1 MEKEL
6 IFGHR
11 NPDTDAIGTAIA
23 YSYFQ
28 NQHGYNTEA
37 VALGEANDE
46 TSFALKK
53 FGFEAPRVVKTV
65 ANEVKAIMLVDHN
78 EPQQSVE
85 DRDQVKVTHVIDHH
99 RISNF
104 ATIDPLFYRAEPVGC
119 TSTVLW
125 EMFKEQNMEIPANI
139 AGIMLSAIISD
150 TLLLKSPTT
159 TDIDKKAVE
168 ELAKIAGVDYKE
180 YGLELLKAG
189 TNIAAKSVEELID
202 LDAKSFELGS
212 KTARIAQVNVVDV
225 PEALERKDAFLAAME
240 KDAKANGYDLF
251 MLVITNV
258 LDSDSEVLFI
268 GDDESKSVFAKA
280 FGKELVDSEAHLPG
294 VVSRKKQI
302 VPPLTR
308 AFEA

>member
-104 ATIDPLFYRAEPVGC
+104 ATIDPLFYR
-119 TSTVLW
+119 LN
-125 EMFKEQNMEIPANI
+125 Q
-139 AGIMLSAIISD
+139 
-150 TLLLKSPTT
+150 
-159 TDIDKKAVE
+159 
-168 ELAKIAGVDYKE
+168 
-180 YGLELLKAG
+180 
-189 TNIAAKSVEELID
+189 
-202 LDAKSFELGS
+202 
-212 KTARIAQVNVVDV
+212 
-225 PEALERKDAFLAAME
+225 
-240 KDAKANGYDLF
+240 
-251 MLVITNV
+251 
-258 LDSDSEVLFI
+258 
-268 GDDESKSVFAKA
+268 
-280 FGKELVDSEAHLPG
+280 
-294 VVSRKKQI
+294 
-302 VPPLTR
+302 
-308 AFEA
+308 